1 MWQNE
6 VGEPREGAH
15 NGQRGGGSS
24 TLPQKSNPVRSEA
37 VLSLARH
44 AAGLVGQLQ
53 LCAFHQ
59 HERDGVAW
67 QLEWLLLPQMLVA
80 TGAALRQS
88 IDLIARLEI
97 DSSRLPANIETTK
110 CLVLSAAASFALS
123 IHLPRPEIGRQTG
136 RETGCQSA

>member
-1 MWQNE
+1 MPWHNQRDSLVELGNWLGLVAGSLGKMAGDILLMCQNE
-6 VGEPREGAH
+6 VGELREGAH

-67 QLEWLLLPQMLVA
+67 PLEWLLLPQMLVA
-80 TGAALRQS
+80 PGRSEEHQS
-88 IDLIARLEI
+88 E
-97 DSSRLPANIETTK
+97 LPSTMRN
-110 CLVLSAAASFALS
+110 
-123 IHLPRPEIGRQTG
+123 P
-136 RETGCQSA
+136 

>member
-80 TGAALRQS
+80 TGAALRQRS
-88 IDLIARLEI
+88 EEHTSELQSLMRISYAVF
-97 DSSRLPANIETTK
+97 
-110 CLVLSAAASFALS
+110 CLKKKN
-123 IHLPRPEIGRQTG
+123 HPKTN
-136 RETGCQSA
+136 TH

>member
-67 QLEWLLLPQMLVA
+67 QLECLLLPQMLVA

-88 IDLIARLEI
+88 IALIPSLEI
-97 DSSRLPANIETTK
+97 DRRRMHANLATTK
-110 CLVLSAAASFALS
+110 PPAPAQSASFPLS
-123 IHLPRPEIGRQTG
+123 IPPPPPAAPALVKDTCQTLP
-136 RETGCQSA
+136 

>member
-1 MWQNE
+1 MCQNE
-6 VGEPREGAH
+6 VGELREGAH
-15 NGQRGGGSS
+15 NGQRGGGSL

-67 QLEWLLLPQMLVA
+67 QLEWLLLPP
-80 TGAALRQS
+80 RS
-88 IDLIARLEI
+88 EARRVGKECV
-97 DSSRLPANIETTK
+97 RT
-110 CLVLSAAASFALS
+110 CR
-123 IHLPRPEIGRQTG
+123 PRGWAPHKK
-136 RETGCQSA
+136 